1 MTVHEV
7 SNISLSSSSYHNPFQ
22 IKKFCIVKTSQTVV
36 RILPFDLSIILGY
49 LLYNDYFHSMIVS
62 ISSSL
67 LQIQFSGT
75 VASNSILSIFIQKI
89 SFLLVH
95 QISMF
100 LTQRWKQSPRMDELC
115 PVQTPFFS
123 CIKNETAEAVS
134 IKVQL
139 LGISS

>member
-1 MTVHEV
+1 MITY
-7 SNISLSSSSYHNPFQ
+7 LPSYHNPLQ

-62 ISSSL
+62 ISFISSSL

-134 IKVQL
+134 IKIQL

>member
-1 MTVHEV
+1 MRSVTIIQLILSQSFTNKKVLYSQNKSVH
-7 SNISLSSSSYHNPFQ
+7 
-22 IKKFCIVKTSQTVV
+22 
-36 RILPFDLSIILGY
+36 ILPFDLSIILGY

-62 ISSSL
+62 ISFISSSL